1 MDSCESVKLYC
12 GVLPQNP
19 KPPFN
24 YKLTFNV
31 EGLVTE
37 YDYEAIVLRNGEIAT
52 VDEAAA
58 KEANASGNVRK
69 AS

>member
-1 MDSCESVKLYC
+1 MTIVPDTGLAPGLVNSIGSYFIEQLDTVESVKLYC
-12 GVLPQNP
+12 GVLPQHP

-37 YDYEAIVLRNGEIAT
+37 YDY
-52 VDEAAA
+52 
-58 KEANASGNVRK
+58 K
-69 AS
+69 AERSR